1 MSVRSKQQPSK
12 SVSAFRSGWR
22 GRGVLAGAILAVL
35 ALQGCGKGDA
45 ESNKKP
51 DAAQAAPLELAPA
64 DVARV
69 EARALSRSLPLSGTL
84 EPLVSAT
91 IKSQITGE
99 VLEVTVREGQIVRK
113 GDVLVRVDP
122 SNLAAQVDSQQA
134 TLEKARAD
142 LELAS
147 LNRDNSK
154 TMLEQHFIS
163 QNAYDT
169 TVNAYS
175 EAVANLKLAEA
186 QLKLAQINLGYAVI
200 RAPFDG
206 TIAKRAV
213 NPGDKVSPDTP
224 VMAMVDLT
232 QMELQA
238 SAPATDIP
246 NVKVGQ
252 HSAFRVDGFGD
263 RRFDGVVRRI
273 NPTADESSRAIL
285 VYVAVA
291 NPDGALKGGMF
302 AQAELTLDRADA
314 IPSIPVAAVH
324 TDAGAPYV
332 FALKDGAIARTTVS
346 LGLSDPQQGFVE
358 IRDGLAR
365 GDQVILAKLDA
376 VKPGTKAV
384 MAGEGGSHAAAA
396 VAATGQGS

>member
-1 MSVRSKQQPSK
+1 MSVRSNRQPPN
-12 SVSAFRSGWR
+12 SVNALRSGWS
-22 GRGVLAGAILAVL
+22 GRGLVAGLFLAAAV
-35 ALQGCGKGDA
+35 LQGCGKGGDA
-45 ESNKKP
+45 DKP
-51 DAAQAAPLELAPA
+51 KDQATGPLELAPA
-64 DVARV
+64 DVAKV
-69 EARALSRSLPLSGTL
+69 ESRALSRSLPLSGTL
-84 EPLVSAT
+84 EPLISAT
-91 IKSQITGE
+91 VKSQVTGE
-99 VLEVTVREGQIVRK
+99 VLEVTVREGQTVKK
-113 GDVLVRVDP
+113 GDVLVRVDQ
-122 SNLAAQVDSQQA
+122 SNLSAQVDSAQA
-134 TLEKARAD
+134 SMEKAKAD
-142 LELAS
+142 LQLAQ

-154 TMLEQHFIS
+154 AMLEQHFIS

-238 SAPATDIP
+238 SAPASDIP

-273 NPTADESSRAIL
+273 NPTADESSRAIM

-302 AQAELTLDRADA
+302 AQAELTLDRSDA
-314 IPSIPVAAVH
+314 IPSIPVTAVH
-324 TDAGAPYV
+324 NDAGAPYV
-332 FALKDGAIARTTVS
+332 FAVKEGAIVRTTVT

-358 IRDGLAR
+358 VRDGLAS
-365 GDQVILAKLDA
+365 GDRVITAKFDT
-376 VKPGTKAV
+376 VKPGTKVV
-384 MAGEGGSHAAAA
+384 MAGEGGAHAAAS
-396 VAATGQGS
+396 VASTGQGS

>member
-1 MSVRSKQQPSK
+1 MSVRNPQVSKP
-12 SVSAFRSGWR
+12 
-22 GRGVLAGAILAVL
+22 GRRWGRWIGFGVVVVAAAAITVAI
-35 ALQGCGKGDA
+35 QHKG
-45 ESNKKP
+45 
-51 DAAQAAPLELAPA
+51 QAAPDKKDDIAAVPLELAPA
-64 DVARV
+64 DVAKV
-69 EARALSRSLPLSGTL
+69 EDRALSRSLPLSGTL

-99 VLEVTVREGQIVRK
+99 VLEVTVREGQVVKK

-122 SNLAAQVDSQQA
+122 SNLAAQVDSQEA
-134 TLEKARAD
+134 TLEKAKAD
-142 LELAS
+142 LQLAA

-154 TMLEQHFIS
+154 VMLEQHFIS

-169 TVNAYS
+169 TVNSYS
-175 EAVANLKLAEA
+175 EAVANVKLAQA
-186 QLKLAQINLGYAVI
+186 QLKLAQISLGYAVI

-238 SAPATDIP
+238 SAPASDIP
-246 NVKVGQ
+246 NVRVGQ

-273 NPTADESSRAIL
+273 NPTADESSRAIM

-332 FALKDGAIARTTVS
+332 FALKDGAIERTTVT

-358 IRDGLAR
+358 VRNGLTH
-365 GDQVILAKLDA
+365 GDRVILAKLDS

-384 MAGEGGSHAAAA
+384 LAGEGGLHAVSA
-396 VAATGQGS
+396 VAANGQGG